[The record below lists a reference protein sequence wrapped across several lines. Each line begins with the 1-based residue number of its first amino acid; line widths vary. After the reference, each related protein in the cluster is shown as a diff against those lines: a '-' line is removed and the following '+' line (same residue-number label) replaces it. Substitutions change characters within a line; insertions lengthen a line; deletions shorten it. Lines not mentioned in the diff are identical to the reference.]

1 MRVRQWGRGYGGAYV
16 VRVRGVEDSGFSG
29 VQEDFARDGA
39 RPDGSPDG
47 FRIRGFHSS
56 TIEYSS
62 EVIIGSGRGCS
73 TVTLSQEFAGGGG
86 CVGESGVPSLL
97 GGRKLV
103 WVQPQKPLEAEN
115 WHIFEIPPRK
125 FGDPEY
131 CGKESTIYQLSK
143 VDQLGF
149 LRLQSG

>member
-1 MRVRQWGRGYGGAYV
+1 VNMRVRQWGRGYGGAYV

-86 CVGESGVPSLL
+86 GLCGGERGAFII
-97 GGRKLV
+97 G
-103 WVQPQKPLEAEN
+103 
-115 WHIFEIPPRK
+115 
-125 FGDPEY
+125 
-131 CGKESTIYQLSK
+131 GKEISLGSASK
-143 VDQLGF
+143 AT
-149 LRLQSG
+149 